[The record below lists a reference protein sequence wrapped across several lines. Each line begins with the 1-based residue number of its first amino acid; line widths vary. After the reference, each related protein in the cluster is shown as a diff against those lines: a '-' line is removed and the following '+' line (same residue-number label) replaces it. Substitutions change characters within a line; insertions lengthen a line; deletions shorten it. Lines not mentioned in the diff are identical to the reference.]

1 MCHLAFLYIP
11 LLKNNPF
18 FCFTNLTHS
27 RKTSTSSTVFLV
39 SIIMIFS
46 SLLARSSSAFS
57 VSGSRTLRTSAAL
70 FAKAGQA
77 EVVLVG
83 CGAPNRGMGWYHG
96 LQMVEARCPSA
107 SLDYVVE
114 PWFMGGGKDSPGG
127 PEFAEEVQKA
137 WSSKYGVQFATSLS
151 ELPKPKAPRLALI
164 SGRTADNPR
173 YVEKMCQLFEYVG

>member
-1 MCHLAFLYIP
+1 MNIMCHIAFP
-11 LLKNNPF
+11 NSTTTKKKKNVF
-18 FCFTNLTHS
+18 FHTRTATTTATTNTILF
-27 RKTSTSSTVFLV
+27 VV
-39 SIIMIFS
+39 IMIFS
-46 SLLARSSSAFS
+46 SLARSSSAFS
-57 VSGSRTLRTSAAL
+57 VAASRSLRTSSAL
-70 FAKAGQA
+70 WAKAGQA

-127 PEFAEEVQKA
+127 AEFAEQVQKA
-137 WSSKYGVQFATSLS
+137 WSSQYGVQFATSLS

-173 YVEKMCQLFEYVG
+173 YVCR

>member
-1 MCHLAFLYIP
+1 MCGCQLAFLSIP
-11 LLKNNPF
+11 LKNISF
-18 FCFTNLTHS
+18 FFFFSRSHNLTPI
-27 RKTSTSSTVFLV
+27 RKNISTIHLFAFG
-39 SIIMIFS
+39 IMIFS
-46 SLLARSSSAFS
+46 SLARSSSAFS
-57 VSGSRTLRTSAAL
+57 LNVSRTLRTSTAL
-70 FAKAGQA
+70 LAKAGQA

-127 PEFAEEVQKA
+127 PEFAEQVQKA

-173 YVEKMCQLFEYVG
+173 

>member
-1 MCHLAFLYIP
+1 MCHIAFP
-11 LLKNNPF
+11 NSTTTKKKNVF
-18 FCFTNLTHS
+18 FHTAATATATTTNTILFI
-27 RKTSTSSTVFLV
+27 V
-39 SIIMIFS
+39 IIMIFS
-46 SLLARSSSAFS
+46 SLARSSSAFS
-57 VSGSRTLRTSAAL
+57 VAASRSLRTSTAL
-70 FAKAGQA
+70 WAKAGQA

-114 PWFMGGGKDSPGG
+114 PWFLGGGKDSPGG
-127 PEFAEEVQKA
+127 PEFAEQVQKA
-137 WSSKYGVQFATSLS
+137 WSSQYGVQFAASLS

-173 YVEKMCQLFEYVG
+173 YVCRYVVDFGSI